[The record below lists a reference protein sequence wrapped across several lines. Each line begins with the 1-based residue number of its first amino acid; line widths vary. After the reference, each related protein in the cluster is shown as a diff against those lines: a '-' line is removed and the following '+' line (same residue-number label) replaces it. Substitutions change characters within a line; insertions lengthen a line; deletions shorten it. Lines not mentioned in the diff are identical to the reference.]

1 MNDWRNVLI
10 AVDDTPTSEN
20 TLKYT
25 ADILGKLEATR
36 ICLLHIY
43 PEPPPG
49 YYSSGK
55 SLDDYRQEKEEKAAP
70 FIHRA
75 KEILQQAGI
84 DTKSIFTMDSMADH
98 ATISQAILDIQTE
111 GKYGT
116 IIVGK
121 RGVSKAE
128 EFLFG
133 SISSALVHH
142 SKDCTVWVVG

>member
-20 TLKYT
+20 ALKYA
-25 ADILGKLEATR
+25 ADILGKLPAAR

-55 SLDDYRQEKEEKAAP
+55 SRDDYIREKEDKAAA

-75 KEILQQAGI
+75 EDILDRAGL
-84 DTKSIFTMDSMADH
+84 DRQSIITMFHMADH
-98 ATISQAILDIQTE
+98 ATISQAILDIQTAE
-111 GKYGT
+111 KYGT

>member
-20 TLKYT
+20 ALKYS

-49 YYSSGK
+49 YYRSGK
-55 SLDDYRQEKEEKAAP
+55 SLDDYKREKEQQAAV
-70 FIHRA
+70 FIERA
-75 KEILQQAGI
+75 RDMLHQAGI
-84 DTKSIFTMDSMADH
+84 NSESIITMDRMADH
-98 ATISQAILDIQTE
+98 ATISQTILDAQTE

-133 SISSALVHH
+133 SISSSLVHN

>member
-20 TLKYT
+20 ALKYT
-25 ADILGKLEATR
+25 ADIIGKLEAAQV
-36 ICLLHIY
+36 CLLHIY

-55 SLDDYRQEKEEKAAP
+55 SLDDYRREKEDKAAI
-70 FIHRA
+70 FIQRA
-75 KEILQQAGI
+75 EDILLQAGI
-84 DTKSIFTMDSMADH
+84 DGQSVITMFHMADH
-98 ATISQAILDIQTE
+98 ATISQAILNIQTE
-111 GKYGT
+111 NGYGT
-116 IIVGK
+116 VIVGK

>member
-20 TLKYT
+20 ALKYT
-25 ADILGKLEATR
+25 ADIIGKLEAAQV
-36 ICLLHIY
+36 CLLHIY

-55 SLDDYRQEKEEKAAP
+55 SLDDYRREKEDKAAI
-70 FIHRA
+70 FIKRA
-75 KEILQQAGI
+75 EDILLQAGI
-84 DTKSIFTMDSMADH
+84 DGKSVITMFHMADH

-111 GKYGT
+111 NGYGT
-116 IIVGK
+116 VIVGK

>member
-20 TLKYT
+20 ALKYT
-25 ADILGKLEATR
+25 AAILGKLEATR

-49 YYSSGK
+49 LYSSGK
-55 SLDDYRQEKEEKAAP
+55 SLDDYRQEKEKKAAP
-70 FIHRA
+70 FILRA

-84 DTKSIFTMDSMADH
+84 DTKSILTLDHMADH
-98 ATISQAILDIQTE
+98 ATISQAILDIQTD

-133 SISSALVHH
+133 SISSALVHN

>member
-1 MNDWRNVLI
+1 MNDWKNVLI

-20 TLKYT
+20 ALKYT
-25 ADILGKLEATR
+25 ADIIDKLKATR

-55 SLDDYRQEKEEKAAP
+55 SLDDYRQEKETKATA

-75 KEILQQAGI
+75 KDILLQSGI
-84 DTKSIFTMDSMADH
+84 EAQSIITMYHMADH

-111 GKYGT
+111 GEYGT

>member
-10 AVDDTPTSEN
+10 AVDDTATSEN
-20 TLKYT
+20 ALKYT
-25 ADILGKLEATR
+25 AAIIGKLEATR

-55 SLDDYRQEKEEKAAP
+55 SLDDYRQEKEKRAVV
-70 FIHRA
+70 FISRA
-75 KEILQQAGI
+75 KDILLQAGI
-84 DTKSIFTMDSMADH
+84 DEQSIISMYHMADH
-98 ATISQAILDIQTE
+98 ATISQAILAIQTE

>member
-20 TLKYT
+20 ALKYT
-25 ADILGKLEATR
+25 ADIIGKLEATR

-55 SLDDYRQEKEEKAAP
+55 SLDEYRQEKEAGAAA
-70 FIHRA
+70 FIQRA
-75 KEILQQAGI
+75 TDILLQSGI
-84 DTKSIFTMDSMADH
+84 NPQSIITMFHMADH

-111 GKYGT
+111 GGYGT
-116 IIVGK
+116 VIVGK

-133 SISSALVHH
+133 SISSALVHN
-142 SKDCTVWVVG
+142 SKDCAVWVVG

>member
-20 TLKYT
+20 ALKYT
-25 ADILGKLEATR
+25 ADIIGKLEAAR

-55 SLDDYRQEKEEKAAP
+55 SLDDYKQEKEEKAAV
-70 FIHRA
+70 FITRA
-75 KEILQQAGI
+75 KEILLQAGI
-84 DTKSIFTMDSMADH
+84 NEPSIITMFHMADH
-98 ATISQAILDIQTE
+98 ATISQAILDIQTQGE
-111 GKYGT
+111 YGT

-133 SISSALVHH
+133 SISSSLVHH